1 MSGRSALPAGAAG
14 PDDAGDG
21 GYDAIVIGGSSGSIE
36 VLSELLPALPAGLRA
51 AVIVVLHLPRERR
64 SLLAGIFRP
73 RCALSV
79 IDAQDQQPIAP
90 GHLYFAPPDYHL
102 LVDQGPRL
110 ALSVDA
116 PVHYSRPSIDVLFE
130 SAADCYGPRLI
141 SVLLSGAN
149 QDGAAGSAAVQAAGG
164 QVVVQQP
171 ASAAMPTMPAA
182 ALRRVPTARV
192 LAPAGIADLIAGL
205 HRQRRL

>member
-1 MSGRSALPAGAAG
+1 MDRPQPHGGAA
-14 PDDAGDG
+14 AAEA

-36 VLSELLPALPAGLRA
+36 ALATLLPALPAGLRA

-64 SLLAGIFRP
+64 SLLAEIFRN
-73 RCALSV
+73 RCALPMQE
-79 IDAQDQQPIAP
+79 AQDQQRIAP
-90 GHLYFAPPDYHL
+90 GHLYFGPPDYHL

-116 PVHYSRPSIDVLFE
+116 PLHFSRPAIDVLFE

-149 QDGAAGSAAVQAAGG
+149 HDGADGSAAVQAAGG
-164 QVVVQQP
+164 LVVVQQP
-171 ASAAMPTMPAA
+171 DSAAMAVMPAA
-182 ALRRVPTARV
+182 ALLRVPAAQA
-192 LAPAGIADLIAGL
+192 LPPEGIAGLIAGL
-205 HRQRRL
+205 HRQQRL